1 MSLPYNG
8 KLIEKAKALRKN
20 ATPWEKNL
28 WFYFLRD
35 YPIRFQRQKVIDSY
49 IVDFYCHKAKLVI
62 ELDGSGHYFK
72 NQMEYDNSRT
82 LVLEKHQLKVLRFS
96 NLDID
101 KNFYNVCSVIDTEVK
116 MRIE

>member
-1 MSLPYNG
+1 MSLPYDG
-8 KLIEKAKALRKN
+8 KLIEKAKYLRKN
-20 ATPWEKNL
+20 ATPWEKKL

-49 IVDFYCHKAKLVI
+49 IVDFYCHEAKLVI

-72 NQMEYDNSRT
+72 EQIEYDNART
-82 LVLEKHQLKVLRFS
+82 LALEMHQLKILRFS

-101 KNFYNVCSVIDTEVK
+101 ENYYNVCSVIDTEVN
-116 MRIE
+116 MRIK